1 MLCRCQL
8 RTPFIVHYVM
18 CLGKVEQQQQRRWPQ
33 QQLPTVIHS
42 WKIQWKGFPFLLFAS
57 CFQWCI
63 VCLSYDSLFWY
74 GLFFLREINFMAKCK
89 QIHFYE
95 TNENHNFFPWNFTT
109 HGILF
114 LLHTHISHEFD
125 KWWAHHTESGTHK
138 NDLTTVPNAS
148 FDTSQILKL
157 RSLCMHIVH
166 VIANIEDSYSLYNR
180 QQLKLYRA
188 NAVPSRSEKE
198 GGGSVWMK
206 SYAKLFFLS
215 RFIFH
220 YANTWYFNTM

>member
-1 MLCRCQL
+1 MSIAYAIHRSLCHVL
-8 RTPFIVHYVM
+8 RKSWTAAATAVAATTTANRTLMKNTMERFSFPPFCLLLPVM
-18 CLGKVEQQQQRRWPQ
+18 YSMPVVRF
-33 QQLPTVIHS
+33 S
-42 WKIQWKGFPFLLFAS
+42 LLV
-57 CFQWCI
+57 W
-63 VCLSYDSLFWY
+63 SL
-74 GLFFLREINFMAKCK
+74 FLREINFMAKCK

-166 VIANIEDSYSLYNR
+166 VIAIIEDSYSLYNR